1 MLDEEFSQLSP
12 EDEDL
17 EETEDED
24 TVDEDDEEEVDEA
37 LDSIFA
43 ASESDEDDDFE
54 GGESEETV
62 IYSPDQKP
70 GELLEDTL
78 TEEPE
83 EEAEEEAE
91 ESYDDSS
98 EEEEEE
104 EVEEEV
110 SEDDV
115 EEESLEVE
123 AEEEVVDEIQQE
135 ESVEE
140 PAAVIPGPQTAVSAI
155 PMYLAN
161 RVGGELESIEDLMS
175 KLKGFE
181 GVNMV
186 FIISEDGLIISSDT
200 GDSDIDINKF
210 AALFAE
216 IQQKENEMASLLSA
230 EDVQEG
236 TATLGG
242 LKTFFIKD
250 NYGYLVLAGEAFIHS
265 PSIIPIMR
273 FLSEKVKTNGIL

>member
-1 MLDEEFSQLSP
+1 M
-12 EDEDL
+12 
-17 EETEDED
+17 
-24 TVDEDDEEEVDEA
+24 
-37 LDSIFA
+37 
-43 ASESDEDDDFE
+43 
-54 GGESEETV
+54 
-62 IYSPDQKP
+62 
-70 GELLEDTL
+70 

-104 EVEEEV
+104 EEEEVEEEEVEEEEVEEEV

-123 AEEEVVDEIQQE
+123 AEEEIVDEIQQE

-140 PAAVIPGPQTAVSAI
+140 PAAVISSPQTAVSAI

-161 RVGGELESIEDLMS
+161 RVGGKLESIEDLMS

-186 FIISEDGLIISSDT
+186 FIVSEDGLIISSDT

-216 IQQKENEMASLLSA
+216 IQQKKNEMASLLSA

-242 LKTFFIKD
+242 IKTFFIKD
-250 NYGYLVLAGEAFIHS
+250 TYGYLVLAGEAFIHS